1 MDFTELVKVIREDY
15 QLPPYLSDDTVKR
28 SLIRAYN
35 FLLPLNPDADFFSSP
50 ARDLLLNG
58 AYYDI
63 QHKFNEF
70 AENYGPDIRHWQ
82 LNTEVNG

>member
-1 MDFTELVKVIREDY
+1 MDYADLIAEVREDY
-15 QLPPYLSDDTVKR
+15 QLPPYLSDATVKR
-28 SLIRAYN
+28 SLNRAYE
-35 FLLPLNPDADFFSSP
+35 FLRPLVPDADFTQNP
-50 ARDLLLNG
+50 AKGLLLNG

-82 LNTEVNG
+82 LNTEVG

>member
-1 MDFTELVKVIREDY
+1 MDFTDLITEFREDY

-28 SLIRAYN
+28 SLNRAYN
-35 FLLPLNPDADFFSSP
+35 FLLPLKPDADFTANP
-50 ARDLLLNG
+50 AKGLLLNG

-70 AENYGPDIRHWQ
+70 ADNYGPDIRHWQ
-82 LNTEVNG
+82 LNAEVSE